1 MIDTLVVQC
10 RGASHERARVVTV
23 ARFSRGE
30 DTTAAVM
37 RVLAAARGDED
48 VPTTGTSGEDTWHEA
63 MPPGKR
69 GSGIHANVD
78 KLTATTQLVGNDVV
92 KARWTD
98 PQPDPATV
106 RDRYRLRCPLCGLNA
121 LARAERLDPVLSAFA
136 DAGIDTVEL
145 SVLEHALRRVVL

>member
-1 MIDTLVVQC
+1 MIDRLVVKC
-10 RGASHERARVVTV
+10 RAASHKRGRVATVVT
-23 ARFSRGE
+23 FERGE

-48 VPTTGTSGEDTWHEA
+48 VPTTTGTPMWRQVV
-63 MPPGKR
+63 PPGKQ
-69 GSGIHANVD
+69 GGGTHANVD
-78 KLTATTQLVGNDVV
+78 KLASMTQLVGDTVTKV
-92 KARWTD
+92 HWTE